1 MRRRRARARRVS
13 LLVLASLLLVADA
26 PTRVLAQPERARP
39 ARARWVVT
47 RDAFADLWY
56 HGLALIGADG
66 YGPLPLYAAAYRSDV
81 RTVKHR
87 RGSVTRLDDAAA
99 ELRAELRADSAY
111 EVLHFVP
118 AYFVGEDPLAVLAAL
133 RRALAAGVAARP
145 GSGGT
150 LDTRA
155 AAVAGA
161 LPSARERRSLLA
173 LLDLLDDEW
182 RAFVRDDRAGRAP
195 DAIAVARLQGEW
207 DRTFAP
213 PLAGWLDVVGGG
225 RGGVIVVVPAVGAE
239 GRIVASAGARR
250 AVVVVTADVSSAGPT
265 GPLLAAVRELAFPLL
280 DALPSAAVAS
290 AWGDGADRVAAS
302 RARDVAAVR
311 GGALLLEGSAPALAA
326 RYRRF
331 YLLAAAPKPAAQPSF
346 EQAYPLDARV
356 ERTLRSAASR
366 FAASPSAAPRA
377 AHTER

>member
-1 MRRRRARARRVS
+1 MRRRRARARRAP
-13 LLVLASLLLVADA
+13 LLVVAALLLVAAA
-26 PTRVLAQPERARP
+26 PTRVLAQPERARS

-56 HGLALIGADG
+56 HGLAVIGADG
-66 YGPLPLYAAAYRSDV
+66 YGPLSLYAAAYRADV

-118 AYFVGEDPLAVLAAL
+118 AYFVGEDPVAVLAAL
-133 RRALAAGVAARP
+133 RRALTAGVAARP
-145 GSGGT
+145 GSGA

-161 LPSARERRSLLA
+161 LPTARERRSLLA
-173 LLDLLDDEW
+173 LVDLLDDEW

-195 DAIAVARLQGEW
+195 DAISVARLQDEW

-213 PLAGWLDVVGGG
+213 PLAGWLDVVGRG

-239 GRIVASAGARR
+239 GRIVAGAGTRR
-250 AVVVVTADVSSAGPT
+250 AVVVVTADVRSAGPT

-280 DALPSAAVAS
+280 DALPSASVAS

-311 GGALLLEGSAPALAA
+311 GGALLLEGTAPALAA

-331 YLLAAAPKPAAQPSF
+331 YLEAAPPGPAAQPSF
-346 EQAYPLDARV
+346 EQAYPLDARA
-356 ERTLRSAASR
+356 ERALRSAASR
-366 FAASPSAAPRA
+366 FAAPPTAMPRP

>member
-1 MRRRRARARRVS
+1 MRRRRPRARRVA
-13 LLVLASLLLVADA
+13 LLVLAALLLVANA
-26 PTRVLAQPERARP
+26 PARALAQPERARP

-56 HGLALIGADG
+56 HGLAVIGADG

-118 AYFVGEDPLAVLAAL
+118 AYFVGEDPVAVLAAL
-133 RRALAAGVAARP
+133 RRAATAGVAARP
-145 GSGGT
+145 GSGT

-239 GRIVASAGARR
+239 GRIVAGAGARR

-311 GGALLLEGSAPALAA
+311 GGALLLEGTAPALAA

-331 YLLAAAPKPAAQPSF
+331 YLEAAPSAAQPSF

-356 ERTLRSAASR
+356 ERALRSAAAR
-366 FAASPSAAPRA
+366 FAASPAATPRSAP
-377 AHTER
+377 TER

>member
-1 MRRRRARARRVS
+1 MRRRRARARRVP
-13 LLVLASLLLVADA
+13 LLVLAALLLVADA
-26 PTRVLAQPERARP
+26 PTRALAQPERAQP
-39 ARARWVVT
+39 ARARWMVT
-47 RDAFADLWY
+47 RDSFADLWY
-56 HGLALIGADG
+56 HGLALVGADG
-66 YGPLPLYAAAYRSDV
+66 YGPLPLYATAYRSDV

-118 AYFVGEDPLAVLAAL
+118 AYFVGEDPVAVLAAL
-133 RRALAAGVAARP
+133 RRALTAGVAAQR
-145 GSGGT
+145 GSGT
-150 LDTRA
+150 LDSRA

-239 GRIVASAGARR
+239 GRTVDD
-250 AVVVVTADVSSAGPT
+250 DV
-265 GPLLAAVRELAFPLL
+265 RC
-280 DALPSAAVAS
+280 
-290 AWGDGADRVAAS
+290 
-302 RARDVAAVR
+302 
-311 GGALLLEGSAPALAA
+311 GSN
-326 RYRRF
+326 
-331 YLLAAAPKPAAQPSF
+331 
-346 EQAYPLDARV
+346 
-356 ERTLRSAASR
+356 
-366 FAASPSAAPRA
+366 APRL
-377 AHTER
+377 